1 MGEEIR
7 RNTGAPEAGR
17 QDVRSDGEG
26 HQGSAWKEGVTPLAP
41 EPPLVFDAGCQ
52 WIGTFVKRAHQG
64 YRSISFHLATHVVVN
79 CLPPNSAMPGPLGTV
94 QSNDG
99 FIE

>member
-1 MGEEIR
+1 
-7 RNTGAPEAGR
+7 
-17 QDVRSDGEG
+17 
-26 HQGSAWKEGVTPLAP
+26 
-41 EPPLVFDAGCQ
+41 LVFDAGCQ

-99 FIE
+99 FIEQACLKAFARAGQGTTILLTAEDFSVV